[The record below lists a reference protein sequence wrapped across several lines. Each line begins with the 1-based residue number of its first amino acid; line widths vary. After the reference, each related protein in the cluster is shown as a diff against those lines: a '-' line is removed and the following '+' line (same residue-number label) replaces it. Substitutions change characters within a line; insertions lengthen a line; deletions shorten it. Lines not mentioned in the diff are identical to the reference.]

1 MPGMIEDY
9 ALIGDMRSAALISRD
24 GSVDW
29 LCVPRFDSAACFA
42 ALLGSDEH
50 GHWSIA
56 PAAAAEAVDQVDG
69 APHPQASRR
78 SQAST
83 PPASTPPAS
92 TPPASTAPGDASP
105 ASTGPGAAGPAS
117 QPGAPQTVA
126 PGITVTRRYR
136 GDTLILETDWHTPTG
151 AIRVTDFMPP
161 RDGKPAALVRIV
173 EGLAGSV
180 DVSCVFRVRFGYGQV
195 MPWVRRVDS
204 NVVAVAGP
212 DALWLAT
219 PVTLTGRGMAHHA
232 TFAVMA
238 GERVS
243 FVLTWVPSHEGAP
256 EHLEPLRAEAETQNF
271 WDEWVSRCT
280 YQGTYR
286 EAVIRSL
293 ITLKA
298 LTFQPTGGIVAA
310 ATTSLPEDLGGV
322 RNWDYRYCWLRDATI
337 TLEALLRTGY
347 TDEAF
352 AWRAWLA
359 RAVAGDPRDVQIMY
373 GVAGERRLDEW
384 EADWL
389 PGYEN
394 SAPVRIGNAAV
405 NQRQLDV
412 YGEVIDA
419 LSLGRASGIAA
430 DRHAWSLQR
439 ALLSFLEKHWD
450 EPDEGIWEVRGPR
463 RHFVHSKVMAWVAY
477 ARAVRMVRAVEGGM
491 PGPGEKWQA
500 IRDQI
505 HQEVCEKGYD
515 EKRGA
520 FMQYYGS
527 SQLDAAVLLI
537 PEVGFLPP
545 DDPRVVSTVR
555 AVQRE
560 LMSDGLVRRYQLTE
574 DDPGQASPDGLPGS
588 EGAFLACSFWLANAL
603 HMIGA
608 EEEAE
613 KLFGRLLSLRND
625 LGLLSEEYDPRYG
638 RQVGN
643 TPQAFS
649 HVPLIQ
655 AALNLD
661 QHAGAHCRARGA
673 DAPSV
678 QRHGER

>member
-9 ALIGDMRSAALISRD
+9 ALIGDMQSAALISRD

-29 LCVPRFDSAACFA
+29 LCVPRFDSPACFA
-42 ALLGSDEH
+42 ALLGDDRH
-50 GHWSIA
+50 GHWSLA
-56 PAAAAEAVDQVDG
+56 PAAVAEAVDNVDG
-69 APHPQASRR
+69 SSGPKS
-78 SQAST
+78 
-83 PPASTPPAS
+83 
-92 TPPASTAPGDASP
+92 SP
-105 ASTGPGAAGPAS
+105 AAQPSKPQSGQRPPG
-117 QPGAPQTVA
+117 QPEPVRPGEPQTICE
-126 PGITVTRRYR
+126 GIEVTRRYR
-136 GDTLILETDWHTPTG
+136 GDTLILETEWHTPTG
-151 AIRVTDFMPP
+151 DIRVTDFMPP
-161 RDGKPAALVRIV
+161 RDGKLPVLVRIV
-173 EGLAGSV
+173 EGLSGSV

-195 MPWVRRVDS
+195 TPWVRRADS
-204 NVVAVAGP
+204 CLLAVAGP
-212 DALWLAT
+212 DSLWLDT
-219 PVTLTGRGMAHHA
+219 PVALTGRSFAHEA
-232 TFAVMA
+232 TFTVLA
-238 GERVS
+238 GERVP
-243 FVLTWVPSHEGAP
+243 FVLAWVPSHESAP
-256 EHLEPLRAEAETQNF
+256 DRCDALQEAEVTRRY
-271 WDEWVSRCT
+271 WEEWVSRCT
-280 YQGTYR
+280 YHGTYR
-286 EAVIRSL
+286 DAVVRSL

-347 TDEAF
+347 TSEAS

-359 RAVAGDPRDVQIMY
+359 RAVAGDPGDVQIMY

-394 SAPVRIGNAAV
+394 SVPVRIGNAAV

-419 LSLGRASGIAA
+419 LSLGRATGIAV
-430 DRHAWSLQR
+430 DQHAWSVQR
-439 ALLSFLEKHWD
+439 ALLLFLEKHWD

-463 RHFVHSKVMAWVAY
+463 QHFVYSKVMAWVAFD
-477 ARAVRMVRAVEGGM
+477 RAVTAVKNGLS
-491 PGPGEKWQA
+491 GPAGRWQA

-505 HQEVCEKGYD
+505 HREVCEKGYD
-515 EKRGA
+515 AERGA

-527 SQLDAAVLLI
+527 SQLDASVLLI

-545 DDPRVVSTVR
+545 EDPRVVSTVR

-560 LMSDGLVRRYQLTE
+560 LMSGGLVRRYQLTATGSGQ
-574 DDPGQASPDGLPGS
+574 PGPDGLPGS

-603 HMIGA
+603 QMIGQDD
-608 EEEAE
+608 EATE
-613 KLFGRLLSLRND
+613 LFERLLSLRND

-661 QHAGAHCRARGA
+661 RHPGAHSRTA
-673 DAPSV
+673 DADPTV
-678 QRHGER
+678 ARHGER